1 MLYLRCEID
10 GVKRYIDLFP
20 DEDVFADY
28 SFAEIQDITAKNS
41 PYSKSFNI
49 PGSKNNNDIFQHFY
63 NFNIALTD
71 YDIRN
76 AFEASFE
83 LDGYEILTGYIRLQN
98 ANITVTEVEYNVTF
112 YSQVGLLSSNIGD
125 KVLADLNFSGLSYP
139 YTISSVTST
148 LYDQDFQS
156 TQTELGTELIYML
169 ANYGYDYDDDLNI
182 ISGSTPIIDYRSG
195 TVPGYF
201 DYIGS
206 PLRYYYLKPA
216 VQTKWIYEKIFSE
229 AGYSIN
235 SDFFNTAYFKR
246 FFLPFTFSSDSLYLN
261 QSLSP
266 QFHWINDQRIT
277 NNIITSAITWTNTN
291 PSFTTNFERVLQLP
305 EIINNINGHAYS
317 NYTFV
322 VPSDGNYTIRVT
334 FAGFNPERYDP
345 PYSDSFTSSVSL
357 LLHQI
362 EQGGH
367 DGTTGTT
374 VFYSG
379 EVIVPADQAWL
390 RSYTFNAYLASNY
403 DYAFDVKLDT
413 GVIPG
418 ILNYAELEILDGP
431 RYVIGNVDLSRELP
445 PTEEKQIDFITGI
458 NKRFNLVVVPEPGEK
473 NVLRVEPIVNFIG
486 KGDVLDWSKK
496 IDYNST
502 INISPTTSVIN
513 GTLYYSG
520 EKDEDYGNTEFNKT
534 TNNIYGT
541 QYVQLNTDYKSETTV
556 FNDGFTN
563 AVDDILQ
570 NINSPNITIPIYYIT
585 REENNEGTPELY
597 YNSRKTIPRIVFR
610 GLNLPAFNVGFFT
623 TTGTTFTNSF
633 YLEQNVIDMFPVFNR
648 FTTYPF
654 GLTGFT
660 HAVNFNKRQR
670 FNRFEY
676 DFSCYEDLYDIYYE
690 DYIQD
695 LTNPDNRILV
705 GMFYLLPEEIA
716 ALKGN
721 ERIFISGNYY
731 RINKIANFNLTRPAL
746 VEVELIKLTKELEPH
761 RTRYFKLVGCANPF
775 DIKYGNTDLNYTL
788 WAYVGK
794 KINIGGTCYTILR
807 DDYRDNV
814 TYERF
819 TTTFQSG
826 SFLPLFF
833 NDCGCTQPINSV
845 QVYDELSC
853 SVPQPTPIIPTGST
867 YVYYVLE
874 KCNEPQGFLGRS
886 TTYYPVGTVVRL
898 NNGICY
904 VIVNYTTIVNT
915 NDIIIDYVDCE
926 ACAADI
932 PTPTPTRTQT
942 PTPTPTP
949 PPCDCLEYTFYNAN
963 DYTSTVEFIDCY
975 GSTQIRSIGYGQYYI
990 ECVCDGTVILGDGV
1004 EVISVTECTP
1014 IPSLTPSITPTK
1026 TPTKTPTATPTK
1038 TITPTPTKTPGLSPS
1053 LTPTKTPTPTP
1064 TPSPGPCVCTQYIV
1078 QNEETFSTT
1087 VYYTDCY
1094 GVPRTILLGPF
1105 TGTELCACDGS
1116 VFSETDITI
1125 TELGGCVPVTRT
1137 PTPTRTTTPTR
1148 TPTKTPTP
1156 TPTPSP
1162 VGEPFVYFV
1171 REVTNCTTGAATGA
1185 VYKAASYTSFPIG
1198 TFVNLSSIPSS
1209 NCAFRINSVT
1219 TGVYDDVISGSCG
1232 TSVPVS
1238 CCC

>member
-20 DEDVFADY
+20 DEDIFADY
-28 SFAEIQDITAKNS
+28 SFAEIQNITAKNS
-41 PYSKSFNI
+41 PYTKSFNI

-83 LDGYEILTGYIRLQN
+83 VDGYEVLTGYIRLDT
-98 ANITVTEVEYNVTF
+98 ANITITEVEYNVTF

-125 KVLADLNFSGLSYP
+125 KVLADLNFSGLSFP
-139 YTISSVTST
+139 YDITGVTYT
-148 LYDQDFQS
+148 LYDQDFE
-156 TQTELGTELIYML
+156 QTPTTLGTELIYML
-169 ANYGYDYDDDLNI
+169 ANYGYDYDDNLNI

-195 TVPGYF
+195 SVPGYF

-216 VQTKWIYEKIFSE
+216 VQVKWIYERIFRE

-261 QSLSP
+261 QSLVP
-266 QFHWINDQRIT
+266 QFHWLNDERIT
-277 NNIITSAITWTNTN
+277 NNIITSAITWTNTS
-291 PSFTTNFERVLQLP
+291 PSFTTTFERVLQLP
-305 EIINNINGHAYS
+305 EIVNNINGHAYS

-322 VPSDGNYTIRVT
+322 VPAEGNYTIRVT

-345 PYSDSFTSSVSL
+345 PYSDSLTSSVSL
-357 LLHQI
+357 LLHQV

-367 DGTTGTT
+367 NGTTGTT

-390 RSYTFNAYLASNY
+390 RSYTFNAYLATNY

-413 GVIPG
+413 GIVEG

-431 RYVIGNVDLSRELP
+431 RYVIGDVDLSRELP

-458 NKRFNLVVVPEPGEK
+458 NRRFNLVVVPQPGEK
-473 NVLRVEPIVNFIG
+473 NVLRVEPIVDFVG
-486 KGDVLDWSKK
+486 KGNVLDWSRK

-513 GTLYYSG
+513 GTLYFSG

-541 QYVQLNTDYKSETTV
+541 QYVQLNTDYKSETTE

-570 NINSPNITIPIYYIT
+570 NINTPNITIPIYYIT

-597 YNSRKTIPRIVFR
+597 YNARKTIPRIVFR
-610 GLNLPAFNVGFFT
+610 GLNLPAYNVGYYT
-623 TTGTTFTNSF
+623 TTAATFTNSF
-633 YLEQNVIDMFPVFNR
+633 YLENRSIDMFPMFNR

-670 FNRFEY
+670 FNRYEY

-695 LTNPDNRILV
+695 LTNADNRILV
-705 GMFYLLPEEIA
+705 AMFYLLPEEIA
-716 ALKGN
+716 ALRGN

-731 RINKIANFNLTRPAL
+731 RINRIGGFNLTRPAL
-746 VEVELIKLTKELEPH
+746 VEVELIKLTTELEPH
-761 RTRYFKLVGCANPF
+761 RTRYFKLVNCANPM
-775 DIKYGNTDLNYTL
+775 DIKYGNTDLNFTL

-794 KINIGGTCYTILR
+794 RISIGGSCYTILR

-819 TTTFQSG
+819 TTTFQTN
-826 SFLPLFF
+826 SFLPLFYQ
-833 NDCGCTQPINSV
+833 DCNCLQPITSV
-845 QVYDELSC
+845 AIYDELSC
-853 SVPQPTPIIPTGST
+853 SVPQPTPSVQPGEP
-867 YVYYVLE
+867 YVYYIVE
-874 KCNEPQGFLGRS
+874 KCNEPQQFLARS
-886 TTYYPVGTVVRL
+886 YTYYPIGTVVQV
-898 NNGICY
+898 NNTDECY
-904 VIVNYTTIVNT
+904 VIVNYTTILNT
-915 NDIIIDYVDCE
+915 NDITATFEDCITCQE
-926 ACAADI
+926 NA

-942 PTPTPTP
+942 PTPTPSPTFP
-949 PPCDCLEYTFYNAN
+949 FCDCREYLAYNELPYANFVEYIDCFGVPKTDYWSGYEYYTFCACN
-963 DYTSTVEFIDCY
+963 
-975 GSTQIRSIGYGQYYI
+975 GSVNPNMFVQVTEVG
-990 ECVCDGTVILGDGV
+990 ECVPAT
-1004 EVISVTECTP
+1004 TP
-1014 IPSLTPSITPTK
+1014 TPTPTPTITKTPTQTPTK
-1026 TPTKTPTATPTK
+1026 TPSPTPSTSVGTTPTQTPTK
-1038 TITPTPTKTPGLSPS
+1038 
-1053 LTPTKTPTPTP
+1053 TPTKTPTPTP
-1064 TPSPGPCVCTQYIV
+1064 TPT
-1078 QNEETFSTT
+1078 
-1087 VYYTDCY
+1087 
-1094 GVPRTILLGPF
+1094 
-1105 TGTELCACDGS
+1105 
-1116 VFSETDITI
+1116 
-1125 TELGGCVPVTRT
+1125 LGG
-1137 PTPTRTTTPTR
+1137 
-1148 TPTKTPTP
+1148 
-1156 TPTPSP
+1156 
-1162 VGEPFVYFV
+1162 EYIYQV
-1171 REVTNCTTGAATGA
+1171 REVTNCNTGAATGA
-1185 VYKAASYTSFPIG
+1185 VLRVSSSVSIPIG
-1198 TFVNLSSIPSS
+1198 TFVTLDTYPSS
-1209 NCAFRINSVT
+1209 YCAWKVITLT
-1219 TGVYDDVISGSCG
+1219 TGTPFDTISGTCG
-1232 TSVPVS
+1232 TSTPVS